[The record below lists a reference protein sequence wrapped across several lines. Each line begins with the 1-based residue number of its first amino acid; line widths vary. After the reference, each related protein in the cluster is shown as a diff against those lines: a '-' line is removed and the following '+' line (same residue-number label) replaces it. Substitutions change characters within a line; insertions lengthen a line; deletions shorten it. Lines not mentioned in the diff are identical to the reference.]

1 MAVGL
6 RKKKFINLYFRTIHS
21 YGWVVRFKII
31 MEVSV
36 NETSKYILEEKAT
49 IFDALKAMDGTSHD
63 SQTLFI
69 INQDAKMVGTLTDGD
84 IRRGIISGISVSDT
98 VRKVMHTSFKS
109 VKEGDDMALVL
120 KKYRDEQIYFVPVL
134 DKEGHILRVCNLLKY
149 RNVLPVDAVL
159 MAGGKGE
166 RLRPLTEKT
175 PKPLLLVG
183 DKAIIDHNI
192 DRLISYGVNHISVT
206 VNYLKEQLEE
216 HFAEPHNGV
225 QVQTVREPKFLGT
238 IGSIK
243 FVKEFYNDTVLVMNS
258 DVFTNINFEDFYL
271 HFIEHDAVMSVA
283 AIPYTVSVPY
293 GIFDLNGRD
302 INGLIEK
309 PTYNYFANAGI
320 YLIKRS
326 ALDEIPVDTFFNAT
340 DLIEKL
346 IAEGKKVIR
355 FPLNGTWI
363 DIGNPQEY
371 QKANELVKHM
381 RW

>member
-1 MAVGL
+1 M
-6 RKKKFINLYFRTIHS
+6 KDDFIINVHS
-21 YGWVVRFKII
+21 
-31 MEVSV
+31 S
-36 NETSKYILEEKAT
+36 IL
-49 IFDALKAMDGTSHD
+49 DALKAMDGVSHD
-63 SQTLFI
+63 SQTLFVV
-69 INQDAKMVGTLTDGD
+69 DGEKKMVGTLTDGD
-84 IRRGIISGISVSDT
+84 IRRGLINDVSVNDSVS
-98 VRKVMHTSFKS
+98 KVMHSSFKY
-109 VKEGDDMALVL
+109 VREGEDIAHALKEF
-120 KKYRDEQIYFVPVL
+120 RDSQIFFVPEL
-134 DKEGHILRVCNLLKY
+134 DNDGHIIRVCNLLKY

-175 PKPLLLVG
+175 PKPLLPVG
-183 DKAIIDHNI
+183 GKPIIDHNI
-192 DRLISYGVNHISVT
+192 DRLISYGINHISVT

-216 HFAEPHNGV
+216 HFVQPHNGV

-258 DVFTNINFEDFYL
+258 DLFTNINYEDFYF
-271 HFIEHDAVMSVA
+271 HFKEHNAEMSVVA
-283 AIPYTVSVPY
+283 VPYSVSVPY
-293 GIFDLNGRD
+293 GIFDLDGRE
-302 INGLIEK
+302 IQGLIEK
-309 PTYNYFANAGI
+309 PTYNYYANAGI

-326 ALDEIPVDTFFNAT
+326 ALDEIPEDVFFNAT

-346 IAEGKKVIR
+346 ISERKKVIR

-381 RW
+381 MM